1 MLTLTRA
8 DILFSASFGVKRVI
22 WYALH
27 NIPSYQNLIC
37 TRQVGKILII
47 ESWRQIR
54 KKFESVFLLGSS
66 FTLLIFLSICKSQ
79 LNENVLFFNT
89 AITIFYLI
97 CSLNI
102 PHSNQ
107 NPSLV
112 PVERSV
118 SIYSKFILWQHF
130 NISFM
135 MTIVTQ
141 KYFLYFFS
149 CNFTIVTG
157 NGNANYI
164 VCLSFP
170 VSQLKLNWESQVY

>member
-1 MLTLTRA
+1 MKA
-8 DILFSASFGVKRVI
+8 DSEKVWICFSPRVFFYI
-22 WYALH
+22 TDFF
-27 NIPSYQNLIC
+27 INL
-37 TRQVGKILII
+37 
-47 ESWRQIR
+47 QITA
-54 KKFESVFLLGSS
+54 EWE
-66 FTLLIFLSICKSQ
+66 CA
-79 LNENVLFFNT
+79 FFNT

-141 KYFLYFFS
+141 KYFLHFFS

-157 NGNANYI
+157 NGNENYI

-170 VSQLKLNWESQVY
+170 GSQLKLNWESQVY